1 LTVAAPP
8 AFRASIFDMDGLLID
23 SEHLW
28 LEVEVEILGALGVPL
43 EAASSRQ
50 TKGMFVNEV
59 IQFWYERY
67 PWRGPAPDEV
77 AIRVVDRVC
86 EVVTARG
93 TLMPG
98 VDRAIALCREHGLAL
113 GLASSSQY
121 KMIHLVLDHFGLAGT
136 FSVVHSAED
145 EQYGKPNPAVYLSCA
160 AKLGVAPQQCL
171 AWEDG
176 PGGVLAAKAA
186 RMACVAVPEPAERH
200 NGAFAI
206 ADAVLDSLE
215 SVDGALWDRLVATRS
230 QPGVGGE
237 ARPAPA
243 PTA

>member
-1 LTVAAPP
+1 MTVVAPP

-23 SEHLW
+23 SENLW

-43 EAASSRQ
+43 AAASSRQ

-59 IQFWYERY
+59 IEFWFERY

-77 AIRVVDRVC
+77 AISVVDRVC
-86 EVVTARG
+86 EVVQARG

-98 VDRAIALCREHGLAL
+98 VDRALALCQDHGLVL

-121 KMIHLVLDHFGLAGT
+121 KMIHLVLDHFGLAES
-136 FSVVHSAED
+136 FPVVHSAED
-145 EQYGKPNPAVYLSCA
+145 EQYGKPHPAVYLGCA
-160 AKLGVAPQQCL
+160 AKLGVRPEQCL
-171 AWEDG
+171 AWEDA
-176 PGGVLAAKAA
+176 PAGVLAAKAA

-200 NGAFAI
+200 NRAFAI

-215 SVDGALWDRLVATRS
+215 SVDEALFDRLVATRS
-230 QPGVGGE
+230 QPGVGGQM
-237 ARPAPA
+237 PAGA
-243 PTA
+243 P